1 MEYRGRGRLFSYGLA
16 AAVTFIWSV
25 TFVSTKY
32 LLTYLEPGEILLYRV
47 ALAYAVFVAASP
59 RFMKPADSH
68 DELRLAAAGLLMG
81 SAVVRGL
88 IAAQNNPKEK
98 EM

>member
-47 ALAYAVFVAASP
+47 ALPTQFSSRRARA
-59 RFMKPADSH
+59 
-68 DELRLAAAGLLMG
+68 L
-81 SAVVRGL
+81 
-88 IAAQNNPKEK
+88 
-98 EM
+98 